1 MAQYLTFNFHSTGS
15 YALLY
20 LLIWKNVEQMGST
33 HVVLQWN
40 SSNPQCKW
48 INRPIRTLELPETGG
63 PVGVGPWSPLCWATG
78 PAFLLKSCFRT
89 TALFKNFFHRK
100 YWPIRK
106 KIKKK
111 RSEFST
117 KKFSTIIKI
126 IYFTKT
132 SCHFRS
138 KCSHFFIK
146 AFFFSRYFVS
156 LIETLCC
163 TTLQVYLTKAF
174 LTS

>member
-1 MAQYLTFNFHSTGS
+1 M
-15 YALLY
+15 
-20 LLIWKNVEQMGST
+20 
-33 HVVLQWN
+33 
-40 SSNPQCKW
+40 SNKW
-48 INRPIRTLELPETGG
+48 VAHMLCYNKIHPIRNANELIGQSERSNSLKQGDPL
-63 PVGVGPWSPLCWATG
+63 VWGPWSPLCWATG

-100 YWPIRK
+100 YWPISK